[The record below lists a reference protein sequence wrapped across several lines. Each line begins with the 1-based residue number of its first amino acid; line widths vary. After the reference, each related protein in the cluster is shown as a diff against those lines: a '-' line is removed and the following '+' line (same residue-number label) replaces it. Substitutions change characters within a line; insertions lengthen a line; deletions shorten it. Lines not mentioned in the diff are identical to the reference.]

1 MTFWDN
7 WANRVRHVGR
17 RFRFDQEL
25 EVEIRFHIDT
35 RVEELQRSG
44 LSSDEARTQA
54 RREFG
59 SVIRTREESREAW
72 RFGWLEDLAADL
84 RYGSRAFRRSPG
96 FTLTAVLSLGLG
108 IGASSAIFG
117 ALDAALWKP
126 LPVADPGRLV
136 ELSLTRS
143 DGRTD
148 VPPSALIQH
157 LRESDVFA
165 GVVIASADGL
175 SFALDDRAER
185 IVGDMVSPNF
195 FAVLGVS
202 PILGQGFSADVQAGR
217 WAPEAV
223 LSYNFWRVRFG
234 ADPHVVGRVIRLNTR
249 PFTVVGVSPPSFFG
263 LTRGSDYELR
273 IPILPDGQELP
284 EIGELTGS
292 EQKGRPT
299 FARLKPGD
307 TVVQAET
314 RANASL
320 QAFLSTTSIGR
331 FRDAGFHHLRVLS
344 AATGDAGDLRQF
356 RAPLYVLLALV
367 GVVFLIACV
376 NVANLLLARGMA
388 RARELAIRASIGAG
402 RERLVRQMLAESILL
417 SLTGGALGLVI
428 ARGGGE
434 LLLSFLPHGH
444 IRLLLDLRPDGRLL
458 LFTFVLSVVVSV
470 LFGLVP
476 ALHSTRGD
484 LAATIKSDAPAAIG
498 GRGTARFRK
507 VLVSSQVAF
516 SLVLLIASGVF
527 VRTLADLRPPDYR
540 QPERVLLFTMKPQQ
554 EIYSA
559 ERRTALSAELIRTV
573 TAIPGVQAAAL
584 AENGPLGSRTDHVR
598 VETPGHVAVE
608 AAADTVTRGFFD
620 TIGVRLLSGRDFSSQ
635 DRPTSPLVAVVNQAL
650 TVALFEGRNPIGQHL
665 GWSGDRQ
672 ARRFEIV
679 GVVDDTHY
687 YEIRTAPQPAVWFA
701 MGQIPPY
708 MPTLHVRTIASDT
721 SAITTAVLR
730 EFDTVDKGVPVFNIR
745 TLAARV
751 EDSLSRERLVAD
763 LSATFGAVALAL
775 TAVGLYGVLAYSV
788 ARRTREIGVRVA
800 LGCRPASV
808 LWMIGR
814 EALALVGTGSLVGGV
829 MALIAARLLSSY
841 LVGVSAID
849 AGTLTACGLLMLL
862 VAVVAVSMPARRA
875 CRVDPMTAFR
885 CD

>member
-1 MTFWDN
+1 MTLWDE
-7 WANRVRHVGR
+7 WVNRVRHVGR
-17 RFRFDQEL
+17 HLRFDQEL
-25 EVEIRFHIDT
+25 DEEIRFHIDT
-35 RVEELQRSG
+35 RIEELRRSG

-84 RYGSRAFRRSPG
+84 RYALRALRRSPG

-117 ALDAALWKP
+117 ALDAAMWKP
-126 LPVADPGRLV
+126 LPVADPSRLV
-136 ELSLTRS
+136 HLSLTGPNGS
-143 DGRTD
+143 GEAL
-148 VPPSALIQH
+148 PSALVQY

-165 GVVIASADGL
+165 GVGVAREDGL
-175 SFALDDRAER
+175 SFALDGRAER
-185 IVGDMVSPNF
+185 VVGDMVSSNF
-195 FAVLGVS
+195 FALLGVP
-202 PILGQGFSADVQAGR
+202 PILGQGFSAEVQAGR

-223 LSYNFWRVRFG
+223 LSYNFWRERFG
-234 ADPHVVGRVIRLNTR
+234 ADPHVVGRVIRLNTH

-284 EIGELTGS
+284 EIRLLRGS
-292 EQKGRPT
+292 ALRTT

-307 TVVQAET
+307 TIAQAET
-314 RANASL
+314 RGNAAV
-320 QAFLSTTSIGR
+320 QAFLRTTSI
-331 FRDAGFHHLRVLS
+331 AGFRNAGFRHLRVLS

-402 RERLVRQMLAESILL
+402 RGRLVRQMLAESLLL

-428 ARGGGE
+428 ARGGNE
-434 LLLSFLPHGH
+434 LLLRFLPQGH

-458 LFTFVLSVVVSV
+458 FFTFALSLVVSV

-476 ALHSTRGD
+476 GLHSTRGD
-484 LAATIKSDAPAAIG
+484 LAATIKSDAAAAIG
-498 GRGTARFRK
+498 GRSSARFRK

-516 SLVLLIASGVF
+516 SLMLLIASGVF
-527 VRTLADLRPPDYR
+527 VRTLADLRPAEYR

-554 EIYSA
+554 EIYSEA
-559 ERRTALSAELIRTV
+559 RRTALSADLIRSV

-584 AENGPLGSRTDHVR
+584 AENGPLGSRTDHKR
-598 VETPGHVAVE
+598 VETPGHAPVE
-608 AAADTVTRGFFD
+608 AAVDTVTRGFFD
-620 TIGVRLLSGRDFSSQ
+620 TIGMRLLAGRDFSSQ
-635 DRPTSPLVAVVNQAL
+635 DQPTSPLVAVVNRAL
-650 TVALFEGRNPIGQHL
+650 TVALFAGRDPIGQHL
-665 GWSGDRQ
+665 GWSDDPKAQ
-672 ARRFEIV
+672 RFEIV

-708 MPTLHVRTIASDT
+708 MPTLHVRTAASDT
-721 SAITTAVLR
+721 SAITAAVRR
-730 EFDTVDKGVPVFNIR
+730 EFDAVDKGFPVFNIR

-763 LSATFGAVALAL
+763 LSAAFGAVALAL

-808 LWMIGR
+808 LWIIAR
-814 EALALVGTGSLVGGV
+814 EALALVGTGSFVGGA
-829 MALIAARLLSSY
+829 MAVIAARLLSSY

-849 AGTLTACGLLMLL
+849 AGTLTACALLMLL
-862 VAVVAVSMPARRA
+862 VAVAAVSIPARRA

>member
-1 MTFWDN
+1 MTFWDD

-25 EVEIRFHIDT
+25 EEEIRFHIDT

-234 ADPHVVGRVIRLNTR
+234 ADPHVVGRVIRLNTH

-292 EQKGRPT
+292 EQKG
-299 FARLKPGD
+299 
-307 TVVQAET
+307 
-314 RANASL
+314 
-320 QAFLSTTSIGR
+320 
-331 FRDAGFHHLRVLS
+331 
-344 AATGDAGDLRQF
+344 
-356 RAPLYVLLALV
+356 
-367 GVVFLIACV
+367 
-376 NVANLLLARGMA
+376 
-388 RARELAIRASIGAG
+388 
-402 RERLVRQMLAESILL
+402 
-417 SLTGGALGLVI
+417 
-428 ARGGGE
+428 
-434 LLLSFLPHGH
+434 
-444 IRLLLDLRPDGRLL
+444 
-458 LFTFVLSVVVSV
+458 
-470 LFGLVP
+470 
-476 ALHSTRGD
+476 
-484 LAATIKSDAPAAIG
+484 
-498 GRGTARFRK
+498 
-507 VLVSSQVAF
+507 
-516 SLVLLIASGVF
+516 
-527 VRTLADLRPPDYR
+527 
-540 QPERVLLFTMKPQQ
+540 
-554 EIYSA
+554 
-559 ERRTALSAELIRTV
+559 
-573 TAIPGVQAAAL
+573 
-584 AENGPLGSRTDHVR
+584 
-598 VETPGHVAVE
+598 
-608 AAADTVTRGFFD
+608 
-620 TIGVRLLSGRDFSSQ
+620 
-635 DRPTSPLVAVVNQAL
+635 
-650 TVALFEGRNPIGQHL
+650 
-665 GWSGDRQ
+665 
-672 ARRFEIV
+672 
-679 GVVDDTHY
+679 
-687 YEIRTAPQPAVWFA
+687 
-701 MGQIPPY
+701 
-708 MPTLHVRTIASDT
+708 
-721 SAITTAVLR
+721 
-730 EFDTVDKGVPVFNIR
+730 
-745 TLAARV
+745 
-751 EDSLSRERLVAD
+751 
-763 LSATFGAVALAL
+763 
-775 TAVGLYGVLAYSV
+775 
-788 ARRTREIGVRVA
+788 
-800 LGCRPASV
+800 
-808 LWMIGR
+808 
-814 EALALVGTGSLVGGV
+814 
-829 MALIAARLLSSY
+829 
-841 LVGVSAID
+841 
-849 AGTLTACGLLMLL
+849 
-862 VAVVAVSMPARRA
+862 
-875 CRVDPMTAFR
+875 
-885 CD
+885 